1 MLQLTG
7 PQVGERKFPMPF
19 AGVAQKKWG
28 KSAAR
33 EGERTP
39 VAKAQE
45 TSRRTKRVSQ
55 GPRACS
61 QAIIFLR

>member
-7 PQVGERKFPMPF
+7 RLVGKRKFPMPY
-19 AGVAQKKWG
+19 AGVAQKIMG
-28 KSAAR
+28 KSAVR
-33 EGERTP
+33 EGERRP

-45 TSRRTKRVSQ
+45 TSRRTKRVGQ

-61 QAIIFLR
+61 QAIIFFR